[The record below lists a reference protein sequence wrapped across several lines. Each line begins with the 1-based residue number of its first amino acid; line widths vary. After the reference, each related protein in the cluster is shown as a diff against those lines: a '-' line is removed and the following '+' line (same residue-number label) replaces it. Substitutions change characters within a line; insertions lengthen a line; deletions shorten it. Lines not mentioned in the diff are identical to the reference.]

1 MYRKIA
7 TAVVTALV
15 LATTASAALSTPRG
29 GYGFS
34 AAERASFERASR
46 PSDSN

>member
-7 TAVVTALV
+7 TAVVRALV
-15 LATTASAALSTPRG
+15 LATTASVAVSTPRG

-34 AAERASFERASR
+34 AAEKASSAG
-46 PSDSN
+46 P